1 VKYPKT
7 YTPPHWYDGLM
18 NAWPLMIDS
27 DSVHTI
33 GIAWIFKEWY
43 GWRLVPRITGD
54 HQYYNAQFFIR
65 FGLPFAFFF
74 GFRRSATDLGQIGIG
89 WKQNG
94 RFAIH
99 FRFQSDASAARGTTS
114 PNHGQS
120 AGWDYG
126 EH

>member
-1 VKYPKT
+1 MIHPKT
-7 YTPPHWYDGLM
+7 YGNWYDKYL
-18 NAWPLMIDS
+18 NLWPFLIDA
-27 DSVHTI
+27 DLVKTI
-33 GIAWIFKEWY
+33 GIAWIFRENGKWN
-43 GWRLVPRITGD
+43 LTPRITGD

-74 GFRRSATDLGQIGIG
+74 GLRFSKHALGQFGLG

-99 FRFQSDASAARGTTS
+99 FRFQTDESAARGTTS
-114 PNHGQS
+114 PNYGQAS
-120 AGWDYG
+120 GWDYG